1 MKRLLLTCSIWGL
14 WVVAAG
20 AASDPE
26 FGIRLFNDKQWTTAQ
41 QFFESFTAKH
51 PTDAVGAFYLGRTLF
66 EQEQYEQAMEW
77 LEKAALLNS
86 GDSYYHLWLGRAYG
100 NSAQRASILW
110 QFPLARKVRIHFE
123 KAVKL
128 DPDNVDARADLA
140 EYYLKAPRILG
151 GGKEKAEAQ
160 AHEISYRNLQEGLRV
175 WRMIAA
181 ESAQEYVRGR
191 ARTTETATGERS
203 DIGEKSFAMNFTHKY
218 IQTNGIRMHVVEAGS
233 GFPVLLCHGFPELWT
248 QQEKL
253 AEVNAVL
260 WEFLREF

>member
-20 AASDPE
+20 AASGPE

-66 EQEQYEQAMEW
+66 EQEQYEQAIEW

-86 GDSYYHLWLGRAYG
+86 GDSYYHLWLGHAYG

-181 ESAQEYVRGR
+181 ESAQEYVEAEQERQKQLQ
-191 ARTTETATGERS
+191 ESEATLGKR
-203 DIGEKSFAMNFTHKY
+203 
-218 IQTNGIRMHVVEAGS
+218 
-233 GFPVLLCHGFPELWT
+233 VLP
-248 QQEKL
+248 
-253 AEVNAVL
+253 
-260 WEFLREF
+260 